1 MRSSAR
7 EPFFDAEAWR
17 IATVSAP
24 FVVQGV
30 LALLMLTLWLLGEG
44 PFKTHSAYAG
54 ERAWMVTASLIAS
67 AVSLPISVPL
77 AWTPSSRRRGISLS
91 LAGCSALVLVGGVL
105 YAYLTMR

>member
-1 MRSSAR
+1 MWSSAR
-7 EPFFDAEAWR
+7 KPFVDAGAWR
-17 IATVSAP
+17 TATLSAP

-30 LALLMLTLWLLGEG
+30 LALLILALWLLGEG

-54 ERAWMVTASLIAS
+54 ERAWMVTATLIAS
-67 AVSLPISVPL
+67 GVSLLISGALV
-77 AWTPSSRRRGISLS
+77 WSPSSRCRGIALS